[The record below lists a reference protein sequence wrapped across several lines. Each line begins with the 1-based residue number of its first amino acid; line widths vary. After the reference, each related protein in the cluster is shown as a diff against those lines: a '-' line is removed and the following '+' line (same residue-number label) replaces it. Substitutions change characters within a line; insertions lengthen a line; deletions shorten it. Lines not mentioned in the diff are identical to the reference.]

1 MLVQC
6 AHCWGVGDCSHFL
19 FKDHHACTLSGCWEV
34 HLVAAFMA
42 SGYAGVTKPL
52 YRGRQDKWLA
62 QSKPHGVWRYGFD
75 TPEEGAEWLAKQLKL
90 KDVGALARSSTGGPS
105 PELAVSGYQGVVRH
119 LRPTGKPFFEA
130 RARGVTVSCHA
141 TDVEAAMVVAKK
153 RRVSVESL
161 KKKQPLTNKLA
172 KALFKS
178 SYVVFRSYLPGDLDN
193 LLHLEKA
200 KAKIYSQDLS

>member
-1 MLVQC
+1 M
-6 AHCWGVGDCSHFL
+6 
-19 FKDHHACTLSGCWEV
+19 LSGCWRV

-42 SGYAGVTKPL
+42 SGYVGVTKPM

-105 PELAVSGYQGVVRH
+105 PELAVSGYRGVVRH
-119 LRPTGKPFFEA
+119 LRPTGKPYFEA
-130 RARGVTVSCHA
+130 RARKTLRGVTVSSCHA

-153 RRVSVESL
+153 RRVSVKSL
-161 KKKQPLTNKLA
+161 KKKQPLTDKLA
-172 KALFKS
+172 TALFQS
-178 SYVVFRSYLPGDLDN
+178 SYRVFRSYVPGDLDN
-193 LLHLEKA
+193 ALHLEKA
-200 KAKIYSQDLS
+200 NAKIYSQEL

>member
-1 MLVQC
+1 
-6 AHCWGVGDCSHFL
+6 
-19 FKDHHACTLSGCWEV
+19 
-34 HLVAAFMA
+34 MA
-42 SGYAGVTKPL
+42 SGYVGVTKPL

-130 RARGVTVSCHA
+130 RAGGVTVSSHA

-153 RRVSVESL
+153 RRVSVESM
-161 KKKQPLTNKLA
+161 KKTAVDKQVGQSIVQKFL
-172 KALFKS
+172 
-178 SYVVFRSYLPGDLDN
+178 RCLPFVPAWRPRQLV
-193 LLHLEKA
+193 A
-200 KAKIYSQDLS
+200 P